1 MKVPVSWLREY
12 VDTTA
17 SVAEIAERLSISTCE
32 VERIAHRGVPDL
44 DGNVGLYR
52 VGRVVEAGKHPNA
65 DRLQLCRVDVG
76 EGEPRQIVCGAWN
89 FGSGA
94 TVAVALPGAVLP
106 DGQTLT
112 KATLRGEVSEG
123 MILSERELE
132 LGQDHTGILVLTEAH
147 EPGTPLGDVLPLGE
161 DVLEVETTPNRPDL
175 LSVYG
180 IAREVAALTGGELR
194 PMPGSNPRVRSGE
207 MIRETGTHSVDV
219 AVDDPDGCPVY
230 IGRLFRDVAI
240 APSPPWL
247 KARLMAAGQRPISNV
262 VDVTNYVMLALGS
275 PLHAFDADKLPAP
288 RILVRRAREGEE
300 IRTLDGVVRKL
311 DPADLLITD
320 GERPIALAAIMGGEE
335 TEVTGATTSVLLEA
349 ANFEPVGILQSSER
363 LRLRTEGSNR
373 WEKGVDPLLAR
384 PAAELA
390 TDLIVE
396 TSGARWLGEGE
407 AIADLPPP
415 SAIRLR
421 PDRVNAVNGLDV
433 EPAEQ
438 REILTSLGFA
448 VADDWNVAVPSWR
461 ARDVTRE
468 IDLVEEVARVRL
480 EDVPFTLPLRRAVFG
495 RLTKEQ
501 RLHRVVEDVLVGCG
515 FSEAYTWSLQAGDR
529 NPQALRVPEPISAEL
544 AVLRTSLLDGL
555 VASARRNL
563 DLGVEDV
570 ALFEIARVYLPN
582 GDKLPEERWRVGGIT
597 SAGFFGA
604 KGAVEALHDSLK
616 LEPRFERAEEPF
628 LHPGKA
634 AHVEA
639 GWVGEL
645 HPELGAEG
653 FGAFELDLAKLF
665 ERVPERIA
673 YEDVITYP
681 SLRQDLAVIVDED
694 VPAGSLVDAARAAV
708 PELREAHV
716 FDVYRG
722 DPVPEGRKSVALAL
736 SFQAPDRTLS
746 DDEAAGMRERIVAAL
761 SDRFGAELRGS

>member
-12 VDTTA
+12 VETSA
-17 SVAEIAERLSISTCE
+17 SVEQIADRLSISTCE

-44 DGNVGLYR
+44 DGNLGRYL

-112 KATLRGEVSEG
+112 EAKLRGEVSQG

-132 LGQDHTGILVLTEAH
+132 LGQDHSGILVLAEPH
-147 EPGTPLGDVLPLGE
+147 EPGTPLGDVLPLTE

-175 LSVYG
+175 LSIYG
-180 IAREVAALTGGELR
+180 LAREVGALTGGQLR
-194 PMPGSNPRVRSGE
+194 PLPGVDETATPTGGE
-207 MIRETGTHSVDV
+207 NVEV
-219 AVDDPDGCPVY
+219 AVEGAEGCPVY
-230 IGRLFRDVAI
+230 IGRLFRDVTI

-247 KARLMAAGQRPISNV
+247 KARLSAAGQRPISNV

-288 RILVRRAREGEE
+288 RIVVRRAREGEQ
-300 IRTLDGVVRKL
+300 IRTLDGVDRKL
-311 DPADLLITD
+311 EPADLLITD

-335 TEVTGATTSVLLEA
+335 TEVAESTRSVLLEA
-349 ANFEPVGILQSSER
+349 ANFEPVGILRSSER

-373 WEKGVDPLLAR
+373 WEKGVDPHLAR
-384 PAAELA
+384 PAAQLA
-390 TDLIVE
+390 TELIVE
-396 TSGARWLGEGE
+396 TSNARWTGEGD
-407 AIADLPPP
+407 AIAELPP
-415 SAIRLR
+415 R
-421 PDRVNAVNGLDV
+421 PRVEFRPERANAVIGLDI
-433 EPAEQ
+433 EQNEQ
-438 REILTSLGFA
+438 RDILTGIGFE
-448 VADDWNVAVPSWR
+448 VAENWTVTVPTWR

-468 IDLVEEVARVRL
+468 IDVVEEVARFRL
-480 EDVPFTLPLRRAVFG
+480 EKVPFTLPRRRAVFG
-495 RLTKEQ
+495 RLSKEQ
-501 RLHRVVEDVLVGCG
+501 RLRRVVEDVLVGLG
-515 FSEAYTWSLQAGDR
+515 FDEAYTWSLQASDGDPR
-529 NPQALRVPEPISAEL
+529 ALRVPEPISAEL
-544 AVLRTSLLDGL
+544 AVLRTSLVGGL
-555 VASARRNL
+555 LASARHNR
-563 DLGVEDV
+563 DLGVDDV
-570 ALFEIARVYLPN
+570 ALFEIARVYLPT
-582 GDKLPEERWRVGGIT
+582 GEQLPDEPWHVGGIT
-597 SAGFFGA
+597 SDGFFGA
-604 KGAVEALHDSLK
+604 KGAVEALHDALK
-616 LEPRFERAEEPF
+616 LEPRFERTEEPF

-634 AHVEA
+634 ARVEA

-645 HPELGAEG
+645 HPEHGPEG
-653 FGAFELDLAKLF
+653 FGAFELDLGALF
-665 ERVPERIA
+665 DGVPERIE

-681 SLRQDLAVIVDED
+681 ALRQDLAVIVDES
-694 VPAGSLVDAARAAV
+694 VPAGALVAAVRSAV
-708 PELREAHV
+708 PEVREATV

-746 DDEAAGMRERIVAAL
+746 DEDAARMRAAIVALLGQQFA
-761 SDRFGAELRGS
+761 AELRGS